1 MKFRAVWIGKTKS
14 APLSAV
20 CLDYITRIRHFLPL
34 EITEVQEP
42 KGDGARRIQA
52 EGEKL
57 LGALDSSDRV
67 IVLDPKGK
75 AWSSGE
81 FAKFAGKHMSEDP
94 RNLTFVIGGYG
105 GLSEAVKERADLL
118 WSLSPLTYT
127 HDLSRVILLEQLYRA
142 LSIIHNL
149 PYSK

>member
-14 APLSAV
+14 TPLSEV
-20 CLDYITRIRHFLPL
+20 SLDYISRIRHFLPL

-42 KGDGARRIQA
+42 KGDGARRIEA

-57 LGALDSSDRV
+57 LAALTSSDRV

-94 RNLTFVIGGYG
+94 RNLTFVIGGYAG
-105 GLSEAVKERADLL
+105 MSEAVKSRADLL
-118 WSLSPLTYT
+118 WSLSPLTFT